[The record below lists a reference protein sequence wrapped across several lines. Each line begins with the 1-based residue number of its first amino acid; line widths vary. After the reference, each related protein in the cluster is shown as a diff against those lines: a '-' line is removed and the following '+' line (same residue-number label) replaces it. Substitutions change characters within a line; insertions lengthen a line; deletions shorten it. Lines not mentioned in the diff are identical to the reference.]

1 MKQISLGLQMATGK
15 YIYFLN
21 GQEYVA
27 NDNLFTKLM
36 AYKDKYQADIVSTNS
51 GYYVLHEGV
60 YRAYETNDKVI
71 DFSDKTPQ
79 ELLAMPTKKFKFISG
94 NLINRS
100 LTDNLN
106 SKSDEQD
113 NLIQILVQA
122 KRIIYWDNNAWIKVE
137 K

>member
-1 MKQISLGLQMATGK
+1 
-15 YIYFLN
+15 
-21 GQEYVA
+21 
-27 NDNLFTKLM
+27 
-36 AYKDKYQADIVSTNS
+36 
-51 GYYVLHEGV
+51 
-60 YRAYETNDKVI
+60 
-71 DFSDKTPQ
+71 
-79 ELLAMPTKKFKFISG
+79 MPTKKFKFISG